1 MSDRPN
7 LLGAVEYRRRLAQ
20 VRPSIK
26 SGTVAQVRGLVIEAY
41 GPNLAIGDMCRVM
54 MRHSDE
60 SVLAEVVGFS
70 EHRMLLMPLDE
81 MHHVGPGAQ
90 VVGVSH
96 EGAVPIGN
104 DLLGRILNG
113 MGRPIDGGPSFT
125 YDYHRKVRGNPPDPL
140 SRMPIE
146 APFATGIRSI
156 DSFTSIGRGQRIGLF
171 AGSGVG
177 KSTLMGMLAK
187 GSDSDVNV
195 IALIGE
201 RGREVREFIEQSLE
215 AEARKRTIVVA
226 ATSDEPAMVR
236 LRAAY
241 MATSIAEYFRDQ
253 GANVLFMMDSVTRF
267 AMAQREIGL
276 SVGEPPANRGYPPS
290 VFSLLPRLLERTGN
304 SSIGTITAFYTV
316 LVEGDDM
323 NEPIADTVRGILDG
337 HIVLSRAM
345 ATANI
350 YPAVDVLESV
360 SRLSTGICNREQ
372 LDLVGAARE
381 NLALYR
387 ENEDLINIGAY
398 AKGSNPRIDQ
408 SIDKRPQML
417 EFLRQ
422 KTSESSSR
430 EETFDRLKGVML

>member
-1 MSDRPN
+1 MSDRPL
-7 LLGAVEYRRRLAQ
+7 LLGAPKVRKRLEQ

-26 SGTVAQVRGLVIEAY
+26 SGSVAQVRGLVIEAY
-41 GPNLAIGDMCRVM
+41 GPNLTIGDMCRVM
-54 MRHSDE
+54 MRNGDE

-81 MHHVGPGAQ
+81 MHHVGPGSR
-90 VVGVSH
+90 VVGVLH
-96 EGAVPIGN
+96 EGAVPVGD
-104 DLLGRILNG
+104 DLMGRIING
-113 MGRPIDGGPSFT
+113 MGRPIDGGPSLT
-125 YDYHRKVRGNPPDPL
+125 YDYSRKVRGNPPDPL
-140 SRMPIE
+140 SRMPISDT
-146 APFATGIRSI
+146 FATGIRSI
-156 DSFTSIGRGQRIGLF
+156 DSFTSIGRGQRVGLF

-201 RGREVREFIEQSLE
+201 RGREVREFIEHSLE
-215 AEARKRTIVVA
+215 EEARKKTILVA

-304 SSIGTITAFYTV
+304 SSTGTITAFYTV

-360 SRLSTGICNREQ
+360 SRLATGICSHEQ
-372 LDLVGAARE
+372 LEVVGAARE
-381 NLALYR
+381 NLAIYR

-398 AKGSNPRIDQ
+398 VKGSNPKIDQ
-408 SIDKRPQML
+408 SIERRPKMM

-422 KTSESSSR
+422 TTSESSSL
-430 EETFDRLKGVML
+430 EDTFQQLKGVMA